1 MARFPGIYVAVIT
14 PFKADSSI
22 DFPRLREHVDWLISE
37 GMHGLVPTG
46 SCGEY
51 AALTD
56 QERAQVVE
64 TICDVANGRVPV
76 VVGAA
81 APSTAKALGW
91 IRHAKEAG
99 AEGVM
104 LLPPINYRPNRRE
117 VIAWYSALSEG
128 GLPMIAY
135 NNPFDTSS
143 DLTPDLL
150 AEMRDIPNL
159 VAVKEF
165 SGDVRRVSAILD
177 ETNLEVLAG
186 TDDLALEC
194 FLAGATGWIAGLT
207 NNLPRESAV
216 LYEYAINGQLEEAWE
231 LYRDLLPFF
240 RYDSTPR
247 FVQAIKYAFE
257 LAGNPVG
264 ETRAPRLPLTDAE
277 KAEVASA
284 YERAR
289 KFSAVSSQ

>member
-14 PFKADSSI
+14 PFKPDSSI
-22 DFPRLREHVDWLISE
+22 DFPRLREHIDWLISE

-64 TICDVANGRVPV
+64 TIIEVADGRVPV

-91 IRHAKEAG
+91 IQHAKEAG

-117 VIAWYSALSEG
+117 VIAWYEALSEG
-128 GLPMIAY
+128 GLPIIAY

-150 AEMRDIPNL
+150 AEMKHIPNL

-165 SGDVRRVSAILD
+165 SGDVRRISAILD

-186 TDDLALEC
+186 TDDLALES

-207 NNLPRESAV
+207 NVLPRESAV
-216 LYEYAINGQLEEAWE
+216 LYELAMAGQLEEAWP

-240 RYDSTPR
+240 RYDATPR

-257 LAGNPVG
+257 LAGKPVG
-264 ETRAPRLPLTDAE
+264 ETRAPRLPLTEAE
-277 KAEVASA
+277 KAEVAA
-284 YERAR
+284 TYQRAR
-289 KFSAVSSQ
+289 QFSVTGVQ